1 MCLMWRAIHGINL
14 CPADNAIDVRNTY
27 PLDSDLSGVKR
38 YQTGARSVKLQS
50 TYVYGSL
57 TYTNHSITLRWS
69 SLRIGNQFHTMME
82 FLISHRRLREE
93 IFSRLLSEVLA
104 SVQDS
109 VQKEMGLGLE
119 GLRQQLSEM
128 IATSVESSTQQA
140 PDLARTQVGTG
151 EQHCNSAV
159 PSPPPPVSV
168 CFKAKGKKHR
178 RSPEKEKKIEF
189 GRGNRDGY
197 FLLIRVR
204 LCRKEDGKFKRFA
217 RAVVTC
223 RHRSIREIRLFRST
237 HCCTVNYS

>member
-1 MCLMWRAIHGINL
+1 
-14 CPADNAIDVRNTY
+14 
-27 PLDSDLSGVKR
+27 
-38 YQTGARSVKLQS
+38 
-50 TYVYGSL
+50 
-57 TYTNHSITLRWS
+57 
-69 SLRIGNQFHTMME
+69 ME
-82 FLISHRRLREE
+82 CLISHNRLREE

-159 PSPPPPVSV
+159 PFPPPPTPRVSV
-168 CFKAKGKKHR
+168 CFKVKGKKHR
-178 RSPEKEKKIEF
+178 RSPEKVKKIEF
-189 GRGNRDGY
+189 GRGDRDGY

-223 RHRSIREIRLFRST
+223 RH
-237 HCCTVNYS
+237 

>member
-1 MCLMWRAIHGINL
+1 
-14 CPADNAIDVRNTY
+14 
-27 PLDSDLSGVKR
+27 
-38 YQTGARSVKLQS
+38 
-50 TYVYGSL
+50 
-57 TYTNHSITLRWS
+57 
-69 SLRIGNQFHTMME
+69 MME

-159 PSPPPPVSV
+159 PSPSPVSV

-178 RSPEKEKKIEF
+178 RSPEKEKK
-189 GRGNRDGY
+189 N
-197 FLLIRVR
+197 
-204 LCRKEDGKFKRFA
+204 
-217 RAVVTC
+217 
-223 RHRSIREIRLFRST
+223 
-237 HCCTVNYS
+237 

>member
-1 MCLMWRAIHGINL
+1 
-14 CPADNAIDVRNTY
+14 
-27 PLDSDLSGVKR
+27 
-38 YQTGARSVKLQS
+38 
-50 TYVYGSL
+50 
-57 TYTNHSITLRWS
+57 
-69 SLRIGNQFHTMME
+69 MME

-151 EQHCNSAV
+151 EQYCNSAV
-159 PSPPPPVSV
+159 PFPPVSV

-189 GRGNRDGY
+189 GRGDRDGY
-197 FLLIRVR
+197 F
-204 LCRKEDGKFKRFA
+204 FA
-217 RAVVTC
+217 
-223 RHRSIREIRLFRST
+223 H
-237 HCCTVNYS
+237 

>member
-1 MCLMWRAIHGINL
+1 
-14 CPADNAIDVRNTY
+14 
-27 PLDSDLSGVKR
+27 
-38 YQTGARSVKLQS
+38 
-50 TYVYGSL
+50 
-57 TYTNHSITLRWS
+57 
-69 SLRIGNQFHTMME
+69 ME

-159 PSPPPPVSV
+159 PSPHLPFPFALKP
-168 CFKAKGKKHR
+168 KGRSTEEARKR
-178 RSPEKEKKIEF
+178 RKKIEF
-189 GRGNRDGY
+189 GRGDRDGN

>member
-1 MCLMWRAIHGINL
+1 MVDSAIHQINL
-14 CPADNAIDVRNTY
+14 CPADNAIDFRNTY
-27 PLDSDLSGVKR
+27 PLDSDLSGGKR
-38 YQTGARSVKLQS
+38 NQTGAR
-50 TYVYGSL
+50 
-57 TYTNHSITLRWS
+57 TLRPSRLTSMGHWLTQTTPSRQGGWS
-69 SLRIGNQFHTMME
+69 SLRIGNQFQTIME
-82 FLISHRRLREE
+82 CLISHNRLREE

>member
-1 MCLMWRAIHGINL
+1 
-14 CPADNAIDVRNTY
+14 
-27 PLDSDLSGVKR
+27 
-38 YQTGARSVKLQS
+38 
-50 TYVYGSL
+50 
-57 TYTNHSITLRWS
+57 
-69 SLRIGNQFHTMME
+69 ME

-159 PSPPPPVSV
+159 RSSPPPPP
-168 CFKAKGKKHR
+168 FPFALKPKG
-178 RSPEKEKKIEF
+178 
-189 GRGNRDGY
+189 
-197 FLLIRVR
+197 
-204 LCRKEDGKFKRFA
+204 
-217 RAVVTC
+217 
-223 RHRSIREIRLFRST
+223 RST
-237 HCCTVNYS
+237 EEARKRRKN

>member
-1 MCLMWRAIHGINL
+1 
-14 CPADNAIDVRNTY
+14 
-27 PLDSDLSGVKR
+27 
-38 YQTGARSVKLQS
+38 
-50 TYVYGSL
+50 
-57 TYTNHSITLRWS
+57 
-69 SLRIGNQFHTMME
+69 MME

-140 PDLARTQVGTG
+140 PDLARTKVGTG

-159 PSPPPPVSV
+159 PSPPVSV

-178 RSPEKEKKIEF
+178 RSPEKEKKLNLGGGIATAIFYSLES
-189 GRGNRDGY
+189 GCAKKKTESSSD
-197 FLLIRVR
+197 LLER
-204 LCRKEDGKFKRFA
+204 
-217 RAVVTC
+217 
-223 RHRSIREIRLFRST
+223 
-237 HCCTVNYS
+237 

>member
-1 MCLMWRAIHGINL
+1 
-14 CPADNAIDVRNTY
+14 
-27 PLDSDLSGVKR
+27 
-38 YQTGARSVKLQS
+38 
-50 TYVYGSL
+50 
-57 TYTNHSITLRWS
+57 
-69 SLRIGNQFHTMME
+69 ME

-159 PSPPPPVSV
+159 PFPPPPPAFPFALKS
-168 CFKAKGKKHR
+168 KG
-178 RSPEKEKKIEF
+178 
-189 GRGNRDGY
+189 
-197 FLLIRVR
+197 
-204 LCRKEDGKFKRFA
+204 
-217 RAVVTC
+217 
-223 RHRSIREIRLFRST
+223 RST
-237 HCCTVNYS
+237 EEARKR

>member
-1 MCLMWRAIHGINL
+1 
-14 CPADNAIDVRNTY
+14 
-27 PLDSDLSGVKR
+27 
-38 YQTGARSVKLQS
+38 
-50 TYVYGSL
+50 
-57 TYTNHSITLRWS
+57 
-69 SLRIGNQFHTMME
+69 MME
-82 FLISHRRLREE
+82 FLISLRRLREE

-159 PSPPPPVSV
+159 PSPPVSV

-178 RSPEKEKKIEF
+178 RSPEKEKIEF
-189 GRGNRDGY
+189 GRGIATAIFCSLESG
-197 FLLIRVR
+197 
-204 LCRKEDGKFKRFA
+204 CAGKFKRFA

>member
-1 MCLMWRAIHGINL
+1 
-14 CPADNAIDVRNTY
+14 
-27 PLDSDLSGVKR
+27 
-38 YQTGARSVKLQS
+38 
-50 TYVYGSL
+50 
-57 TYTNHSITLRWS
+57 
-69 SLRIGNQFHTMME
+69 MME

-159 PSPPPPVSV
+159 PFPPPFLFALKP
-168 CFKAKGKKHR
+168 KG
-178 RSPEKEKKIEF
+178 
-189 GRGNRDGY
+189 
-197 FLLIRVR
+197 
-204 LCRKEDGKFKRFA
+204 
-217 RAVVTC
+217 
-223 RHRSIREIRLFRST
+223 RST
-237 HCCTVNYS
+237 EEARKRRKKLNLGGGIATAIFCSLESGCAEKRTESSSDLLER

>member
-1 MCLMWRAIHGINL
+1 
-14 CPADNAIDVRNTY
+14 
-27 PLDSDLSGVKR
+27 
-38 YQTGARSVKLQS
+38 
-50 TYVYGSL
+50 
-57 TYTNHSITLRWS
+57 
-69 SLRIGNQFHTMME
+69 ME

-159 PSPPPPVSV
+159 PFLPPFPFALKP
-168 CFKAKGKKHR
+168 KG
-178 RSPEKEKKIEF
+178 
-189 GRGNRDGY
+189 
-197 FLLIRVR
+197 
-204 LCRKEDGKFKRFA
+204 
-217 RAVVTC
+217 
-223 RHRSIREIRLFRST
+223 RST
-237 HCCTVNYS
+237 EEARKRRKNWIWEGGSRRLLFAHESPAVQERRRKVQAIC

>member
-1 MCLMWRAIHGINL
+1 
-14 CPADNAIDVRNTY
+14 
-27 PLDSDLSGVKR
+27 
-38 YQTGARSVKLQS
+38 
-50 TYVYGSL
+50 
-57 TYTNHSITLRWS
+57 
-69 SLRIGNQFHTMME
+69 MME
-82 FLISHRRLREE
+82 FIISLRRLREE

-140 PDLARTQVGTG
+140 PDLARTQVGTR

-159 PSPPPPVSV
+159 PFPRPPPPPFVSV

-178 RSPEKEKKIEF
+178 RSLEKEKKIEF
-189 GRGNRDGY
+189 GRGDRDGY

>member
-1 MCLMWRAIHGINL
+1 
-14 CPADNAIDVRNTY
+14 
-27 PLDSDLSGVKR
+27 
-38 YQTGARSVKLQS
+38 
-50 TYVYGSL
+50 
-57 TYTNHSITLRWS
+57 
-69 SLRIGNQFHTMME
+69 ME

-159 PSPPPPVSV
+159 PFPPPFLFALKP
-168 CFKAKGKKHR
+168 KG
-178 RSPEKEKKIEF
+178 
-189 GRGNRDGY
+189 
-197 FLLIRVR
+197 
-204 LCRKEDGKFKRFA
+204 
-217 RAVVTC
+217 
-223 RHRSIREIRLFRST
+223 RST
-237 HCCTVNYS
+237 EEARKRRKKLNLGGGIATAIFCSLESGCAEKRTESSSDLLER

>member
-1 MCLMWRAIHGINL
+1 
-14 CPADNAIDVRNTY
+14 
-27 PLDSDLSGVKR
+27 
-38 YQTGARSVKLQS
+38 
-50 TYVYGSL
+50 
-57 TYTNHSITLRWS
+57 
-69 SLRIGNQFHTMME
+69 ME

-159 PSPPPPVSV
+159 RSSPPPPVSV

-178 RSPEKEKKIEF
+178 RSPEKEKKLNLGGGIATAIVCSLES
-189 GRGNRDGY
+189 GCAGKTTESSSD
-197 FLLIRVR
+197 LLER
-204 LCRKEDGKFKRFA
+204 
-217 RAVVTC
+217 
-223 RHRSIREIRLFRST
+223 
-237 HCCTVNYS
+237 

>member
-1 MCLMWRAIHGINL
+1 
-14 CPADNAIDVRNTY
+14 
-27 PLDSDLSGVKR
+27 
-38 YQTGARSVKLQS
+38 
-50 TYVYGSL
+50 
-57 TYTNHSITLRWS
+57 
-69 SLRIGNQFHTMME
+69 MME

-151 EQHCNSAV
+151 GQHCNSAV
-159 PSPPPPVSV
+159 RSPHPVSV

-178 RSPEKEKKIEF
+178 RSPEKEKKIDLGG
-189 GRGNRDGY
+189 GRGGGIATAIFCSLESGCAEKRSESSSD
-197 FLLIRVR
+197 LLER
-204 LCRKEDGKFKRFA
+204 
-217 RAVVTC
+217 
-223 RHRSIREIRLFRST
+223 
-237 HCCTVNYS
+237 